1 MVLPL
6 SPFLSHLPHSRGGN
20 PLTSPL
26 PIALA
31 AHRDSPCCMQPLSS
45 LFSLS
50 ALIAFLIR
58 ITSFCIE
65 SEIHPVI
72 FFSPSKKTKRWGRL
86 WLLAKQ
92 FYFSVALSPI
102 TSYAPRPRVECP
114 VCMYNSPPPFITRQ
128 QAFLLLHSAQTGFP
142 LGTLESV
149 SYLSISKF
157 LLENWKGN
165 ASALEF

>member
-72 FFSPSKKTKRWGRL
+72 FFFSFKENKEVREAMVACKTILFFCCPFSHHILCTTTKSRMPCVYVQLTSTIHHTPTGFSPSSLCSDRL
-86 WLLAKQ
+86 PL
-92 FYFSVALSPI
+92 
-102 TSYAPRPRVECP
+102 R
-114 VCMYNSPPPFITRQ
+114 
-128 QAFLLLHSAQTGFP
+128 HSGKCII
-142 LGTLESV
+142 LK
-149 SYLSISKF
+149 YI
-157 LLENWKGN
+157 
-165 ASALEF
+165 